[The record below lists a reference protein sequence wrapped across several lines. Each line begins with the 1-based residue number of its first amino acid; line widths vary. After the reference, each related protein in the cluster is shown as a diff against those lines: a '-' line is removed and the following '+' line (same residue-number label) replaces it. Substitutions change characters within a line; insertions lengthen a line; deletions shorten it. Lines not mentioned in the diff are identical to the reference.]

1 MPPFGVLVSGARLE
15 ARRPTLPEH
24 RLTVAC
30 YSSTMSV
37 EFPLAQLP
45 LDLTLED
52 AVEAAYGDDLDWVA
66 GKLRKG
72 VSVLVECDKQ
82 LVTWFYAAVRGRLRE
97 AGADGGAALRCRFV
111 AGQPRREEGQGEGQQ
126 QQPQQGGLM
135 QLMVRELTQLV
146 RSAEPGTVI
155 VIPHVDLL
163 TTTTRSGLSLEA
175 KEVIALVYEN
185 PEVVLLGFKDPEFE
199 LPKTVEGVF
208 TAKRTVIGIERKRLT
223 RVILQREAR
232 KLGVE
237 TFDPFS
243 LYKYV
248 SGLNVV
254 RLRQVLEQFWDRMDF
269 DPRAPET
276 RAQLFAEIRELT
288 RGAELEVPRIDLR
301 QDIGGYEAVKE
312 RIEKDILT
320 LLRACDQLSREDE
333 VRAVEELIPRG
344 IIFEGPPGTGKT
356 FFAKAIATAIDATAI
371 VVSGP
376 ELKSKWV
383 GESEANLRNIFTRA
397 RKSAPSI
404 IIFDEIDSFAH
415 RRGSYTSSGVEHSM
429 VNQLLTEMDGFRKEE
444 LVFIVGTTNFVESL
458 DEALLRPGRFELK
471 VRIPYPKEKDRR
483 AILEIYKQKFKLDIP
498 TPVFEYMVRKTA
510 GFVNSQR
517 RTRFSGDHLYAL
529 CRGLAREVIR
539 RGGGHTVT
547 NADVDEV
554 IGDAFELTPPTKAEE
569 RVIATHECGHA
580 LIAALVPE
588 APRPEKVT
596 IEGEDMELAFYTQL
610 DVDAVGIVMTRAH
623 ALANIAVSLGGR
635 GAEEVCFGQLSAGAS
650 DDLSKATRV
659 ARLMI
664 EAWGMGSSQEFCYDE
679 TREGYTRRR
688 LSDPRE
694 EAIDREVAQILEE
707 ERLRVKALLSEHK
720 AVLEELAAVL
730 LERRALER
738 ADLKRFLEE
747 RGFTIDWRDP
757 LVVKDAAGKV
767 VSAD

>member
-1 MPPFGVLVSGARLE
+1 MPIEFPISD
-15 ARRPTLPEH
+15 LPVD
-24 RLTVAC
+24 LTV
-30 YSSTMSV
+30 
-37 EFPLAQLP
+37 
-45 LDLTLED
+45 ED
-52 AVEAAYGDDLDWVA
+52 AVEAAYGDDLDWIA
-66 GKLRKG
+66 GKLRKE

-82 LVTWFYAAVRGRLRE
+82 LVTYFYAAIRGRLRE
-97 AGADGGAALRCRFV
+97 AGPEGRALRCRFV
-111 AGQPRREEGQGEGQQ
+111 SGQPRRQEEGDEQQ
-126 QQPQQGGLM
+126 QQQQQQGGLM

-155 VIPHVDLL
+155 VVPHVDLL

-199 LPKTVEGVF
+199 LPKTIEGVF

-223 RVILQREAR
+223 KVILQREAR

-254 RLRQVLEQFWDRMDF
+254 RLRQVLEQFWDRLDF
-269 DPRAPET
+269 DARSPDS

-288 RGAELEVPRIDLR
+288 RGSELEVPRIDLNA
-301 QDIGGYEAVKE
+301 DIGGYEAVKE

-320 LLRACDQLSREDE
+320 LLRTADTMVREE
-333 VRAVEELIPRG
+333 QVKQIEELIPRG

-404 IIFDEIDSFAH
+404 VIFDEIDSFAH

-444 LVFIVGTTNFVESL
+444 LVFVVGTTNYVESL
-458 DEALLRPGRFELK
+458 DDALLRPGRFELK
-471 VRIPYPKEKDRR
+471 VAIPYPKEKDRR
-483 AILEIYKQKFKLDIP
+483 AILDIYRKKFDLDLP
-498 TPVFEYMVRKTA
+498 DDVFEYMVRKTS
-510 GFVNSQR
+510 GFVDANR

-539 RGGGHTVT
+539 KGGEHTLT

-554 IGDAFELTPPTKAEE
+554 IGDAFEITPPSKAEE
-569 RVIATHECGHA
+569 KVIATHECGHA
-580 LIAALVPE
+580 LVAALIPE

-596 IEGEDMELAFYTQL
+596 IEGEDSMLAFYTKL
-610 DVDAVGIVMTRAH
+610 DVNAVGIVTTKAK
-623 ALANIAVSLGGR
+623 ALADVCVSLGGR
-635 GAEEVCFGQLSAGAS
+635 AAEEVCFGELSAGAS

-659 ARLMI
+659 ARLMV

-679 TREGYTRRR
+679 TREGYVRRR
-688 LSDPRE
+688 LSEPRE
-694 EAIDREVAQILEE
+694 QAIDQEVAAILEE
-707 ERLRVKALLSEHK
+707 QRQRTLDLLRDNQQALEDLAALLIEK
-720 AVLEELAAVL
+720 
-730 LERRALER
+730 RALER
-738 ADLKRFLEE
+738 PDLKAFLKE
-747 RGFTIDWRDP
+747 RGFEIDWRDP
-757 LVVKDAAGKV
+757 ELVIKDAAGKV
-767 VSAD
+767 VAKGGE